1 MKNWPLNIMYIYFV
15 LYDNRIIDLSLNFI
29 ICWTNQY
36 LKYLFII
43 ATGRYSFFSF
53 LLTSHAWTPD
63 VTERKKFPPA
73 VVSNPDQPSAETSML
88 PTWQPR
94 DDRGRDATVTNND
107 WLADYLH
114 DNANFK
120 NKKKKKKQS
129 NPVIGIWSIH
139 QLWIEPST
147 FRLERLNIC
156 HSLLWWGLIAPPY
169 GEKKV

>member
-1 MKNWPLNIMYIYFV
+1 MYIYFV
-15 LYDNRIIDLSLNFI
+15 FYDNLGIDLSLNFI

-43 ATGRYSFFSF
+43 ATGRYPFFSF
-53 LLTSHAWTPD
+53 LLTSHAWTPV

-120 NKKKKKKQS
+120 NKKKKKNNRTLLSVSEVSISSES
-129 NPVIGIWSIH
+129 NH
-139 QLWIEPST
+139 RPSDLKDST
-147 FRLERLNIC
+147 YATLCYDE
-156 HSLLWWGLIAPPY
+156 G
-169 GEKKV
+169 